1 MSAKKIKLKIVTPER
16 LVLEEEVDQVSLPTP
31 SGEITILPNHI
42 SLISALSSGDIVA
55 LSQGE
60 HIPMAVAGG
69 FVEVKNGLGGLTEV
83 AILADFT
90 EHVSELH
97 DQKIEEARAKAEELR
112 KKMENKEDVD
122 FKHSK

>member
-1 MSAKKIKLKIVTPER
+1 VVEVVKHDPALVAK
-16 LVLEEEVDQVSLPTP
+16 
-31 SGEITILPNHI
+31 
-42 SLISALSSGDIVA
+42 VA
-55 LSQGE
+55 
-60 HIPMAVAGG
+60 
-69 FVEVKNGLGGLTEV
+69 EVKNGLGGLTEV

-122 FKHSK
+122 FEHFEAELERSLTRIKIADKWKTRKYRK